1 MNTKAVIERKKTLK
15 DLKKK
20 LNTYGK
26 CCVPRCT
33 GFGKTTMISHMV
45 KEYNHVLYLYPT
57 EIIKKTVEKAMA
69 GQSVYEMEDGYIEE
83 SSNIEFMTYQMLAV
97 SNTSYE
103 RYKDV
108 DLIVLDECHRVG
120 GEKTSQNLHLLIAS
134 CPDAKLVGLTATPDR
149 SDDFDVVQ
157 EFFEGICVYRYT
169 LADAIRDG
177 IIQKPYYCFCS
188 YDFESDL
195 KESALVTEEKLSEKE
210 CKQILKAHYIEI
222 AKIHNMENIIKSVC
236 DSYAQDTSYMKF
248 IVFYSDLQI
257 MSDKHKEV
265 QHWFKL
271 AYPKHKVNM
280 IEVSSRNKET
290 QDVSILDD
298 CSYSKNTI
306 DLINCVDMLNMGYH
320 IPDITGIVM
329 MRGTHSSIIYTQQLG
344 RAISSGDSHGKIV
357 FDVVDNIHRKSYYEV
372 LPDGNISRL
381 YDKIESLKE
390 ELVELQKGNASEMIV
405 AEKKKEL
412 ACLEN
417 ELKIRVEGNEDL
429 KKLLNALKARPYSH
443 INDLCIED
451 LIAVGNIATKRELIA
466 KCVAETISAR
476 CRKALANWVNAK
488 AIHEKKYIDVSDD
501 SVIRQFIVENN
512 ITRESILG
520 IEKAY
525 SKSKKLQAIP
535 LSPFCRNENISVNS
549 VLNLMEKEGYFKF
562 SNPSSRQVI

>member
-1 MNTKAVIERKKTLK
+1 MNTKAVIERKKTLN

-222 AKIHNMENIIKSVC
+222 AKIHNMENIIRGVC

-372 LPDGNISRL
+372 LPDGDISRL

-390 ELVELQKGNASEMIV
+390 ELVELQKGNASKLIV

-501 SVIRQFIVENN
+501 GVVRQFIVENN
-512 ITRESILG
+512 ITKEGILG